1 MLSGSIAWASDI
13 TSQLIAGHKFDLE
26 RNIRFTST
34 FLLFV
39 GPSNLLWLRKI

>member
-13 TSQLIAGHKFDLE
+13 TSQLIAGQKFDLE